1 MRHLRP
7 LALIAL
13 LLATATPA
21 ATPAATAGLKLL
33 AEGLT
38 APIDLSQF
46 IHEGGYVSGFRVG
59 SPGIAGCG

>member
-21 ATPAATAGLKLL
+21 ATAGLKLL

-38 APIDLSQF
+38 APIDLV
-46 IHEGGYVSGFRVG
+46 EPADGSGRLLVLE
-59 SPGIAGCG
+59 